1 MESLELWAFSLF
13 PKEQGR
19 SLSFSVCRRAFFFG
33 PHFWGIGPDFMMS
46 FSSPVS
52 LKIQASGQRSDDDE
66 ALLLCDGLGGHCS
79 VWVSSAAGFRFH
91 KLLGSPWSPWSLHLF
106 ESSNL
111 FPLSSTLGAGGSP
124 LLLRWPARIPDFA
137 TKKVVK
143 ECQRNNMI
151 KMFKDHKQ
159 VRGARGKLALS

>member
-1 MESLELWAFSLF
+1 MGILSL
-13 PKEQGR
+13 PKGTGSQLVFFRVPSGI
-19 SLSFSVCRRAFFFG
+19 FFG

-124 LLLRWPARIPDFA
+124 LLLRWPARIP
-137 TKKVVK
+137 VVK

-159 VRGARGKLALS
+159 VRGARGRLALS

>member
-1 MESLELWAFSLF
+1 
-13 PKEQGR
+13 
-19 SLSFSVCRRAFFFG
+19 
-33 PHFWGIGPDFMMS
+33 MMS

-79 VWVSSAAGFRFH
+79 VWVSSAAGF
-91 KLLGSPWSPWSLHLF
+91 SISQTPWISL
-106 ESSNL
+106 ESLESSSFRIISNL
-111 FPLSSTLGAGGSP
+111 FPLSSALGAGGSP

-143 ECQRNNMI
+143 ETT
-151 KMFKDHKQ
+151 
-159 VRGARGKLALS
+159 